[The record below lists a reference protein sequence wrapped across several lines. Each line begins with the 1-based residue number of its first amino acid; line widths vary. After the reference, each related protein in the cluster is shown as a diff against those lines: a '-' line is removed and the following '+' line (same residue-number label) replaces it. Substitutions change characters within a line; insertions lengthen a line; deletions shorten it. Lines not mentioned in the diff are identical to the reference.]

1 MVYKPYANAFKLLFS
16 SLVMESKDIADL
28 RKAGKIASEAKEFAK
43 KFIKKN
49 LLLIEV
55 AEKIE
60 LKIEE
65 LGGKPA
71 FPVNLSINHV
81 AAHYTP
87 GFDDANSAYGLLKVD
102 IGVQINGWIAD
113 TAFSIDLE
121 KNEINKK
128 IIETAE
134 KALENAINFI
144 RKDTTLGSIGK
155 SIQESIEQYKLQP
168 VKNLSGHQISQW
180 KVHAGITVPNVD
192 NKSPIKLSEG
202 IYAIEPFV
210 TNGNGGVYDGKP
222 SGIYRLQEKKPVRD
236 AFARRVFQFIQDE
249 YKTLPFCQRWLVKK
263 FGARTLLTL
272 HFLEQQGIL
281 YQYPQLIEKAHGIV
295 GQAEHTILI
304 HDGKT
309 EVITA

>member
-1 MVYKPYANAFKLLFS
+1 
-16 SLVMESKDIADL
+16 MESKDISDL
-28 RKAGKIASEAKEFAK
+28 RKAGKIAVEAREFSLR
-43 KFIKKN
+43 FVKKN
-49 LLLIEV
+49 MLLLEI

-71 FPVNLSINHV
+71 FPVNLSINDM

-87 GFDDANSAYGLLKVD
+87 GFDDTNTASGLLKVD

-113 TAFSIDLE
+113 TAFSINLE

-128 IIETAE
+128 LIETAE

-144 RKDTTLGSIGK
+144 KKDTALGIIG
-155 SIQESIEQYKLQP
+155 SVIQESIEQNGFQP
-168 VKNLSGHQISQW
+168 VKNLSGHEIAQW
-180 KVHAGITVPNVD
+180 KVHAGVTVPNVD
-192 NKSPIKLSEG
+192 NKSPIKLSDG

-210 TNGNGGVYDGKP
+210 TNGQGVVYDGKP
-222 SGIYRLQEKKPVRD
+222 SGIYRFEEKKPIRD
-236 AFARRVFQFIQDE
+236 SFARRVFQFIQDE
-249 YKTLPFCQRWLVKK
+249 YKTLPFCQRWIVKK
-263 FGARTLLTL
+263 FGARALLTL

-281 YQYPQLIEKAHGIV
+281 HQYPQLIEKAHGIV
-295 GQAEHTILI
+295 AQAEHTILI
-304 HDGKT
+304 DDGKI